1 MKEHVNHPPHYGG
14 EENPYETIKV
24 IEAWGLGFCPGNAV
38 KYISRAGKKNPQK
51 EIEDLEKAIWYLNRE
66 IEKLKKI
73 PKKPFTVEG
82 TAPATIVRTADEM
95 KKSVELLNYIFG
107 QGPLPEGETHIPI
120 VDETLDEAK
129 KKQVQEKLKERWEDS
144 SRNIGEMVD
153 FKKTMESLAGKAK
166 ELVEEKR
173 YKTAEENFPEN
184 EDIVLLE
191 ETEGPKDYVVPTL
204 SDVVDYL
211 SGEIT
216 TGGDKIITIRKTNQD
231 GEEQITEE
239 NPLMGE
245 TKETSLEDFAELEE
259 PPKSKPLVVDI
270 DDVIDAVLE
279 KDKTAFDALNVGEIV
294 EIKSVSEFGNNIE
307 GTLRYVISSGREHIV
322 PFKTENN
329 AIEHRDYIVVEDNEE
344 NSSNIDLIAIEVK
357 GVTYLLKEFE
367 WKDWDILE
375 EKISNELK
383 IGDLFRVLTL
393 SFGEGTLRLK
403 TRTQEKLTFTSTDS
417 LNLDITYIVL
427 KDNPGNILSKN
438 TLTIKVNDRHYV
450 VAEAFQF
457 GGNPKES

>member
-73 PKKPFTVEG
+73 QKNEPSDAQKMV
-82 TAPATIVRTADEM
+82 
-95 KKSVELLNYIFG
+95 KSI
-107 QGPLPEGETHIPI
+107 
-120 VDETLDEAK
+120 DEAFENNDLLK
-129 KKQVQEKLKERWEDS
+129 FVFGEKQVREE
-144 SRNIGEMVD
+144 D
-153 FKKTMESLAGKAK
+153 FKPLDISTPAEN
-166 ELVEEKR
+166 LV
-173 YKTAEENFPEN
+173 
-184 EDIVLLE
+184 I
-191 ETEGPKDYVVPTL
+191 PTL
-204 SDVVDYL
+204 SEVVDYL
-211 SGEIT
+211 SGGIT
-216 TGGDKIITIRKTNQD
+216 TGGDKIITVRKTNQD

-245 TKETSLEDFAELEE
+245 TKETPLEDFIEVEE

-294 EIKSVSEFGNNIE
+294 EIKSANGFGNNIE

-329 AIEHRDYIVVEDNEE
+329 AIEYRDYIVVEDNEE

-357 GVTYLLKEFE
+357 GVTYLLQKFE
-367 WKDWDILE
+367 WQDWDISE

-393 SFGEGTLRLK
+393 SSGEGTLRLK
-403 TRTQEKLTFTSTDS
+403 TRTQEKLAFTSTDS

-427 KDNPGNILSKN
+427 KDNPGNILSKDV
-438 TLTIKVNDRHYV
+438 LTIKVNDKHYV
-450 VAEAFQF
+450 IAEAFQF
-457 GGNPKES
+457 GENPKES